1 MTTSTQPMKHEAT
14 VGNFSSTELPLPGF
28 LEDLGPT
35 KKALPDRLN
44 LLHDSS
50 ISRKAEGS
58 PVHAVPLS
66 VEADACFRLSAGAVC
81 IQDIRETLPRLR
93 EAVQE
98 ARHV

>member
-1 MTTSTQPMKHEAT
+1 MKHEAT
-14 VGNFSSTELPLPGF
+14 IGNFCSTEFPLPRF
-28 LEDLGPT
+28 LEDHGT
-35 KKALPDRLN
+35 SKKRLPDRLN
-44 LLHDSS
+44 LLHDSP

-66 VEADACFRLSAGAVC
+66 VEADTCFRLSAGAVC

-93 EAVQE
+93 GAVQE